1 MQQIYRRTPMWK
13 YDLQH
18 YGNFRKG
25 HFRVNLLCNFRTP
38 IYKNTSER
46 LVIFLEIYKAKIKR
60 ITT

>member
-1 MQQIYRRTPMWK
+1 MWK
-13 YDLQH
+13 YDSQH

-46 LVIFLEIYKAKIKR
+46 LVISLEIYKAKIKR